1 MKNVKN
7 AVGRAVI
14 QKLIVVHINMTE
26 PFVVSLFR
34 VFLRE
39 EKFMLY
45 SLLILCYSLCIL
57 FHMHYICSALN
68 TSLRMVHFGWIWPFL

>member
-1 MKNVKN
+1 MSFEFIDSVKNWSVVYMKDVKN

-14 QKLIVVHINMTE
+14 QKLIVVHISITE
-26 PFVVSLFR
+26 PFLVSLFS

-45 SLLILCYSLCIL
+45 SLLILCYSLCI
-57 FHMHYICSALN
+57 
-68 TSLRMVHFGWIWPFL
+68 

>member
-1 MKNVKN
+1 MKDVKN

-14 QKLIVVHINMTE
+14 QKLIVVHISITE
-26 PFVVSLFR
+26 PFLVSLFS

-45 SLLILCYSLCIL
+45 SLLIFCYSLCI
-57 FHMHYICSALN
+57 
-68 TSLRMVHFGWIWPFL
+68 

>member
-1 MKNVKN
+1 MSFEFIDSVKNWSVVYMKDVKN

-14 QKLIVVHINMTE
+14 QKLIVVHISITE
-26 PFVVSLFR
+26 PFLVSLFS

-45 SLLILCYSLCIL
+45 SLLIFCYSLCI
-57 FHMHYICSALN
+57 
-68 TSLRMVHFGWIWPFL
+68 